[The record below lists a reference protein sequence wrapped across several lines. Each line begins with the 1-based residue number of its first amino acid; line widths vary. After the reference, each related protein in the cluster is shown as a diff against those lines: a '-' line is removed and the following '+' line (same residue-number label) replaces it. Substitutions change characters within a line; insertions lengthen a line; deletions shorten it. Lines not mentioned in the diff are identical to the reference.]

1 MDVNTPDTEN
11 KENSRFQ
18 LAVDKLSIYMEK
30 MKLAEY
36 VELLGNT
43 KRLLWINF
51 IAGVARGLGIAV
63 GFTILFAL
71 LVIFLNQLVTLNLPF
86 IGDFLAQIVNMVQ
99 ESEKLRLR

>member
-1 MDVNTPDTEN
+1 MSTNTPDTEN
-11 KENSRFQ
+11 KETSRLQ

-51 IAGVARGLGIAV
+51 ISGVARGLGIAV